1 MITFSRARYLRKTT
15 GYYQAIHPP
24 YQQTVSVFFYSP
36 CDILGKREQG
46 GTRMISTKGRYAIR
60 VMIDIAENS
69 EGGFVPLRDI
79 AARQD
84 ISKKYL
90 ESIGKELVNG
100 GLLTAA
106 SGRSGGY
113 KLSRPPEDYRIS
125 EILELMEGT
134 LAPVACLRQNAAP
147 CPRAQ
152 GCKTLPMWREYYDQ
166 TREFFDSRTLSD
178 LTRL

>member
-1 MITFSRARYLRKTT
+1 
-15 GYYQAIHPP
+15 
-24 YQQTVSVFFYSP
+24 
-36 CDILGKREQG
+36 
-46 GTRMISTKGRYAIR
+46 MISTKGRYAIR

-69 EGGFVPLRDI
+69 NGGYVPLRDI

-100 GLLTAA
+100 GLLRAA

-113 KLSRPPEDYRIS
+113 KLTRPTEDYLIS

-134 LAPVACLRQNAAP
+134 LAPVACLRQNAIP

-152 GCKTLPMWREYYDQ
+152 DCKTLPMWREYYEQ
-166 TREFFDSRTLSD
+166 TRTFFDSRTLSD
-178 LTRL
+178 LIFAKV

>member
-1 MITFSRARYLRKTT
+1 MSI
-15 GYYQAIHPP
+15 G
-24 YQQTVSVFFYSP
+24 VFPAFLFTH
-36 CDILGKREQG
+36 CDILGKRQSG
-46 GTRMISTKGRYAIR
+46 GFYMISTKGRYALR

-69 EGGFVPLRDI
+69 DGSYVPLRDI

-113 KLSRPPEDYRIS
+113 KLSRAPGDYKIS

-147 CPRAQ
+147 CPWAQ
-152 GCKTLPMWREYYDQ
+152 DCKTLPMWQEYYEQ
-166 TREFFDSRTLSD
+166 TMAFFDSRTLSD
-178 LTRL
+178 LTAL

>member
-1 MITFSRARYLRKTT
+1 
-15 GYYQAIHPP
+15 
-24 YQQTVSVFFYSP
+24 
-36 CDILGKREQG
+36 
-46 GTRMISTKGRYAIR
+46 MISTKGRYAIR

-69 EGGFVPLRDI
+69 NGGYVPLRDI

-90 ESIGKELVNG
+90 ESIGKTLVTG

-113 KLSRPPEDYRIS
+113 QLSRAPEEYRIS
-125 EILELMEGT
+125 EIIELMEGT
-134 LAPVACLRQNAAP
+134 LAPVACLKKNAAP
-147 CPRAQ
+147 CPRAHD
-152 GCKTLPMWREYYDQ
+152 CRTLSMWRDYYEQ

-178 LTRL
+178 LISQ